1 VSIRGTVRRR
11 GAPWWLG
18 LAAVASVF
26 ATSCATPVGVRRIG
40 PQEANRMLTATV
52 LTSGEPSA
60 LAREYLYR
68 LSLADRYREDPAGT
82 IATLHEGLG
91 QADESRR
98 LFALAELS
106 FDHAERS
113 GDRSY
118 YLGAAVYAWAFL
130 FPQDT
135 SERPG
140 PYDPRARTAMDLYN
154 RGLTEG
160 LAVPALDE
168 VDLAAR
174 TVELP
179 FGTLT
184 LDVDPAGFEY
194 GGHRL
199 VKFASLADYEVRG
212 LRNRYRRRG
221 IGAPLAATVER
232 HGDSAER
239 WIAPRAKVP
248 VTALLRFADVRG
260 DMSRGAMRG
269 TLELYD
275 ADAHP
280 SIDIGDL
287 TLALEAET
295 TTTLAYQLEGSPI
308 WDFEIAGF
316 RRGDFQLFDDDT
328 DLVMLHPYQPGRIP
342 VVFVHGTASSPA
354 RWVEM
359 VNELKNDPYVGH
371 RYQFWY
377 FIYNTGNPV
386 SYSAMH
392 LRESLQQV
400 IQELDPMG
408 ADESLSRMVVIGH
421 SQGGLLT
428 KMTVVNSG
436 SRFWDSEW
444 AVPFDEAELHPETR
458 DLLRRSMFIEPLPFV
473 SRVIFI
479 CTPHRGSYLAEN
491 FLGKVARRLVK
502 LPAGLTKAGVELM
515 KLNAVS
521 AAKTAWRLPTA
532 IDNMD
537 WSNPFLRT
545 LDSLPIAPG
554 VHAHSIV
561 AVRGDGPPDLGD
573 DGVVRYASAHLDGV
587 ASEFVVRSGH
597 STQSRPET
605 IEEVRRILYA
615 HVDGL

>member
-1 VSIRGTVRRR
+1 
-11 GAPWWLG
+11 LG
-18 LAAVASVF
+18 LAAAVSAV

-40 PQEANRMLTATV
+40 PQEANRRLTSTV

-60 LAREYLYR
+60 SAMEYLYR

-82 IATLHEGLG
+82 ISTLHAGLG
-91 QADESRR
+91 QVDESRR

-106 FDHAERS
+106 FDHADRG

-118 YLGAAVYAWAFL
+118 YLAAAVYAWAFL
-130 FPQDT
+130 FPADP
-135 SERPG
+135 SSRPG
-140 PYDPRARTAMDLYN
+140 AYDPRVRTAMDLYN

-160 LAVPALDE
+160 LAVPAIDE
-168 VDLAAR
+168 VDLSAR
-174 TVELP
+174 TVDLP

-184 LDVDPAGFEY
+184 LDVDPTGFTF

-248 VTALLRFADVRG
+248 VTALLRFTDARG
-260 DMSRGAMRG
+260 DMSRGVLRG
-269 TLELYD
+269 VIEIYA
-275 ADAHP
+275 ADEQP
-280 SIDIGDL
+280 SVDIGDL

-295 TTTLAYQLEGSPI
+295 TTTLAYQLEGSPL

-316 RRGDFQLFDDDT
+316 RRGDFQFFGDDT
-328 DLVMLHPYQPGRIP
+328 NLVMLHPHQPGRIP

-359 VNELKNDPYVGH
+359 VNELKNDPYIGD
-371 RYQFWY
+371 RFQYWY

-386 SYSAMH
+386 AYSAMQ
-392 LRESLQQV
+392 LRESLQQAV
-400 IQELDPMG
+400 REIDPMG
-408 ADESLSRMVVIGH
+408 VDESLRRMVVIGH

-436 SRFWDSEW
+436 SRLWEADW
-444 AVPFDEAELHPETR
+444 AVPFAEARMDPETR
-458 DLLRRSMFIEPLPFV
+458 DLMRRSLFVEPLPFV

-491 FLGKVARRLVK
+491 FLGQFARRLVK
-502 LPAGLTKAGVELM
+502 LPAGLTKASVELM
-515 KLNAVS
+515 KLNAVG
-521 AAKTAWRLPTA
+521 AAKTAWKLPTA

-545 LDSLPIAPG
+545 LDSLPIAPD

-561 AVRGDGPPDLGD
+561 AVRGDGPPELGD

-587 ASEFVVRSGH
+587 TSEFIVRSGH